1 MGIGFKFQ
9 TGMGM
14 GMKSLKWERIGT
26 KNLFPHT
33 STAKSSVNVQSC
45 NFSVPVRIT
54 PQAVVFIGTAA
65 AISSLGHGLS
75 TFTAVPISTQPA
87 ILRGTVKLV

>member
-1 MGIGFKFQ
+1 
-9 TGMGM
+9 MGM
-14 GMKSLKWERIGT
+14 GMKSLKWEGIGT

-45 NFSVPVRIT
+45 NFSVPVRIS

-75 TFTAVPISTQPA
+75 TFTYIDSACHPSWDGKMSMSLWAEQ
-87 ILRGTVKLV
+87 